1 MARIPIYENS
11 FAASVL
17 SICGYGLAMTGLIIA
32 LNENIVGGFSVALIG
47 VVLHFGGVKVS
58 EDKQFRIWKE
68 KIEATGVTNR
78 IKEDVNV
85 AIMVY
90 NSNPGKKTLTYI
102 SKLNPTAG
110 KLITEEIRSRENQ
123 QQQ

>member
-1 MARIPIYENS
+1 MTVLKSAKINS
-11 FAASVL
+11 F
-17 SICGYGLAMTGLIIA
+17 
-32 LNENIVGGFSVALIG
+32 GFG
-47 VVLHFGGVKVS
+47 K
-58 EDKQFRIWKE
+58 K

-85 AIMVY
+85 AVMVY

-102 SKLNPTAG
+102 SQLNPTAG

-123 QQQ
+123 KQQ